1 MLAPS
6 PAARPSPFVF
16 FSVFGRAS
24 SSTHDDCLLIYLV
37 VVVVVVVVVV
47 LVVTCFGMDQ
57 LIDMVSINEA
67 PSPPKTLKVQPRGRQ
82 EHAAHP

>member
-37 VVVVVVVVVV
+37 VVV
-47 LVVTCFGMDQ
+47 LVAMDQ